1 MFPNVEAKAIEI
13 ESLTGYTFINKRLA
27 VEAVQMAS
35 TRIAAV
41 YDNKFDSAVKN
52 TRLSILGDAVLAS
65 LLCGIW
71 FNTRDRHSEADHF
84 MPILTWALTE
94 SEKLP
99 SEAQWTQ
106 LRNDLISNAA
116 LARRGYEIG
125 IDWIVTVGS
134 NNPAMS
140 GRMVATT
147 LEAIIGAV
155 QQDGGDDAVNQAI
168 EHLELFDHA
177 LLTVTFRP
185 IRFPP

>member
-1 MFPNVEAKAIEI
+1 MFPNVEAKATEI

-27 VEAVQMAS
+27 VEAVQMAT

-41 YDNKFDSAVKN
+41 YDNKIDCVIKN

-71 FNTRDRHSEADHF
+71 LNTRDRHGEADHF
-84 MPILTWALTE
+84 VPILLWSLTE
-94 SEKLP
+94 SDKVL

-125 IDWIVTVGS
+125 IDRVVIVGS
-134 NNPAMS
+134 NNPAVS

-155 QQDGGDDAVNQAI
+155 HQDGGNDAVNQVI
-168 EHLELFDHA
+168 EHLELFDHR

-185 IRFPP
+185 LHFPP